1 MKNDKPITLVI
12 VLTLI
17 CVVASL
23 AVGLTYNYCSDSI
36 FEQIKLAKEKALYS
50 AQPDGAKFELKQAD
64 NGFEYYEA
72 FNADG
77 ELIGYA
83 FEGSAS
89 GYSSVIKVMVG
100 VNTTADT
107 IKGISV
113 TSQKET
119 PGLGANIQ
127 AIKTEGTLWSAI
139 ASIGK
144 EKVEKEE
151 PEPYFQQQFKNNSI
165 DNLKVVK
172 TSGTPYIEAITGATI
187 SSKAVTTAVSEA
199 VEKFKAAVI
208 EPVAESNT
216 TGGAGP

>member
-23 AVGLTYNYCSDSI
+23 AVGLTYNYCSDRI
-36 FEQIKLAKEKALYS
+36 FEQIKLAKEKALFS
-50 AQPDGAKFELKQAD
+50 ALPDGAKFEPKEA

-72 FNADG
+72 FNIDG

>member
-23 AVGLTYNYCSDSI
+23 AVGLTYNYCSDRI
-36 FEQIKLAKEKALYS
+36 FEQIKLAKEKALFS
-50 AQPDGAKFELKQAD
+50 ALPDGAKFEPKEA

-72 FNADG
+72 FNIDG

-119 PGLGANIQ
+119 PGLGANIL
-127 AIKTEGTLWSAI
+127 AVKTEGTLWSAI

-151 PEPYFQQQFKNNSI
+151 PEPYFQQQFKDNSI
-165 DNLKVVK
+165 ENLKVVK

-208 EPVAESNT
+208 EPGAESNT
-216 TGGAGP
+216 SGGTGP

>member
-1 MKNDKPITLVI
+1 MKNDKPITLVF

-17 CVVASL
+17 CVIASL
-23 AVGLTYNYCSDSI
+23 AVGLTYNYCSDKI
-36 FEQIKLAKEKALYS
+36 FEQIKLAREKALYK
-50 AQPDGAKFELKQAD
+50 AQPDGVKFELKQAE

-77 ELIGYA
+77 EMIGYT

-100 VNTTADT
+100 VDLTADT
-107 IKGISV
+107 IKGICV

-127 AIKTEGTLWSAI
+127 AVKTEGTLWSAI

-144 EKVEKEE
+144 EKAKKEE
-151 PEPYFQQQFKNNSI
+151 PEPYFQKQFKDNSI

-172 TSGTPYIEAITGATI
+172 TAGTPYIEAITGATI
-187 SSKAVTTAVSEA
+187 SSEAVTTAVKEA
-199 VEKFKAAVI
+199 ITNFKAAVI
-208 EPVAESNT
+208 EPNE
-216 TGGAGP
+216 TGGAQL